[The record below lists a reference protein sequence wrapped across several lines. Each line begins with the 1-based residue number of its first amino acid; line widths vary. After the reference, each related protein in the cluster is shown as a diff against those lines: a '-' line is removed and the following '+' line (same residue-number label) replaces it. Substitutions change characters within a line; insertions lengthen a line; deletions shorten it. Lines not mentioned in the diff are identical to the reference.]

1 MCYSDIAMARTPS
14 IDPKKKE
21 PARKVVL
28 VRMTDAQHARLQ
40 RQAKRQGKSVP
51 ALLRDLAGVA

>member
-1 MCYSDIAMARTPS
+1 MARTPS

-21 PARKVVL
+21 AARKVVL
-28 VRMTDAQHARLQ
+28 VRMTDAQHARL
-40 RQAKRQGKSVP
+40 RKRAERMGKSVP

>member
-1 MCYSDIAMARTPS
+1 MARTPS
-14 IDPKKKE
+14 IDPKRKE

-40 RQAKRQGKSVP
+40 KQAKRQGKSVP